1 MARWMVLG
9 GEDYCCLAMRGMGDE
24 WEPWDS
30 PPPHLMQ
37 EAAFEMLPS
46 RGVLEHE
53 VLRARRGQDAYIN
66 LHRFRLPAQAGS
78 ADLNQFLTSLAL
90 RKERESAG
98 CNRSNVGGWHSS
110 DDLWRWPEMDGEH
123 GRRVA
128 DVLQSALLQV
138 EEYETQVACEMG
150 GSATES
156 AERAVYEQQMHTQ
169 EAWLNVSRA
178 GNWNHFHTHPGST
191 LSGCYYVSNVA
202 SASSAAASC
211 QETLCQAQCG
221 AELLQGR
228 LILLTSAPESVSE
241 HSENL
246 VHRIRDEADR
256 KLEAQPVAET
266 SEGLS
271 KRVLVVDPVP
281 GSLIVF
287 PSFVPHLVLPLGIES
302 AGCTIC
308 RSIDAPCLTSAP
320 DALARRVRISL
331 AFNHV
336 HAPLASGAP

>member
-66 LHRFRLPAQAGS
+66 VHRFRLPAPAGS
-78 ADLNQFLTSLAL
+78 TDLNQFLASLAL
-90 RKERESAG
+90 RKERECAG
-98 CNRSNVGGWHSS
+98 CNRSNVGGWHSR

-138 EEYETQVACEMG
+138 KEYETQGSLCQCHVACEMG
-150 GSATES
+150 GSAAES
-156 AERAVYEQQMHTQ
+156 RLRATQQMHTQ

-191 LSGCYYVSNVA
+191 LSGCYYVSNAA
-202 SASSAAASC
+202 SASSAAAP
-211 QETLCQAQCG
+211 CQAQCG
-221 AELLQGR
+221 SELLQGR

-246 VHRIRDEADR
+246 VHRIWDEADR

-266 SEGLS
+266 SEGSS
-271 KRVLVVDPVP
+271 KNVLVVDPVP

-302 AGCTIC
+302 AGCTSC
-308 RSIDAPCLTSAP
+308 RSIDAPGLDSEA
-320 DALARRVRISL
+320 DALAGRVRISL
-331 AFNHV
+331 AFNHFD
-336 HAPLASGAP
+336 APLASGAP